1 MKQLFSTLYNKLL
14 QWSEHRHA
22 PYYLAGVSIA
32 ESSVFPIPPDVMLIP
47 MGLAKPQH
55 IWRYATLTTVC
66 SVIGGIIGYFL
77 GFFLIELIMPW
88 IEYVGYGPTYAKVH
102 ELFQQWGFWIVFMA
116 GFSPIPYKL
125 FTIGAGAIH
134 MAFMPFFIASLIGRA
149 ARFFLVSA
157 ILYYAGERLKN
168 ILPRIVNGLGW
179 FVVVVLV
186 AYFLY
191 KLI

>member
-1 MKQLFSTLYNKLL
+1 MKQVFATLYNKSL

-32 ESSVFPIPPDVMLIP
+32 ESSFFPIPPDVMLIP
-47 MGLAKPQH
+47 MGLAKPQN
-55 IWRYATLTTVC
+55 IWFYAALTTIC

-77 GFFLIELIMPW
+77 GFFLIELIMPG

-102 ELFQQWGFWIVFMA
+102 ELFQKWGFWIVFMA

-134 MAFMPFFIASLIGRA
+134 MAFLPFFIASLIGRA

-157 ILYYAGERLKN
+157 ILYFAGERLKD
-168 ILPRIVNGLGW
+168 ILPRVVNVIGW
-179 FVVVVLV
+179 LVVAVVV
-186 AYFLY
+186 AYFGY
-191 KLI
+191 RLI